1 MTERVDLEFTDGG
14 SLDGLNKQAKKLKNT
29 LKEAASAAASTTTPI
44 SAKKTASAARQTAD
58 EAAKGTAGGKAS
70 EDSGLARGVT
80 ESTGAAARDFANQA
94 RGLGGLVHVYAT
106 FAANIFAISAAFS
119 ALNKAANITNMV
131 KGLEQL
137 GAASGKNLGQVSK
150 DLVKVSDG
158 ALSLAD
164 SMQAVA
170 QASSGGM
177 SSANILRMGNVA
189 KQASQALGRDMTDA
203 VSRLTRGIT
212 KIEPELLDELGIM
225 VKVDEATRNYAN
237 QIGKTASSLT
247 DFEKRQA
254 YANAVL
260 EEGERK
266 FSSIKLDAN
275 PYQKILASITN
286 IAVAGGELINKV
298 LSPILNFM
306 SQSPTALTAGLA
318 LVITQLTKQALP
330 ALVSWNKGLKEAG
343 KAASEK
349 IIEKHNDVVK
359 SAGEYDAFR
368 EEKAL
373 AAVQTRLEKINK
385 LKLAPSTAKIVGN
398 MEASIVDKDIIAS
411 LEKQAAIRGKLRLLK
426 EDAGTRSINSA
437 KNAQIEAEE
446 IRNLTRELK
455 ELQAA
460 REANVKLHSP
470 DTLADKA
477 AYKLS
482 VYSANERLANR
493 ESQKLLQS
501 RIVGIAAENLATKG
515 YITTLKELYV
525 TLGNATRGRD
535 VKGDLFTNGEVKI
548 GKMRA
553 AWAGFTSTIGLTIS
567 TISTIVSSFTGVLA
581 IISAIAAAAAVVY
594 SWLSKNAK
602 EYEAFTTATDTLT
615 ASIDNVGKTLD
626 NIRGKKLGDAFSTES
641 SQSRANAYNELTD
654 SLYAQAKA
662 YDKLNEVN
670 KNSWIDRLTDWTKG
684 IFNASSKDK
693 VAEGIADSIKNGLKL
708 IEDGDTKKEAQKLL
722 QDILGAKV
730 DLNDRSSII
739 KAILKDAESIGLKS
753 SEIAKA
759 FETTNRNI
767 NNSASA
773 LTSFKDGL
781 KETERLVNEINSKLK
796 PQDDVGKLGNQLI
809 IDSGNLAKAL
819 EKPISGM
826 NALVDLSKS
835 MATLSL
841 LPPETAMS
849 LVKTGESLT
858 ELKKDLQLVE
868 QTLEKNAA
876 DLNKFSKVPTR
887 GGRAS
892 KMQSIGNLGQRAMDN
907 GVDKFS
913 IPAQK
918 KQLADEAVTLNKYRN
933 DLLAQIDAQV
943 NKQRAVVNDIFVAG
957 NESLT
962 RSLRLALVEGSMIA
976 ARGYLSVLKSAGGDT
991 AEKEWKLKD
1000 QELAAQLAAI
1010 DATYASITALDSLNL
1025 TIEES
1030 NLLAKEV
1037 AAKNTLAST
1046 KSEMLISEASKTLEK
1061 IAKDKTALELKK
1073 KVAANPE
1080 QYRDKT
1086 SVNSPEIQD
1095 AIKGVSGTYLAS
1107 VERDKAKAKI
1117 RGEREANRVQG
1128 VANVSDEKLSNLQKE
1143 LDTASKILS
1152 VDLEDTKLKQSQS
1165 AFFDENLQIQKDS
1178 LEKQLLANK
1187 YTQDQ
1192 IETYK
1197 AIAKAQLLID
1207 RGQDVEKSKELIA
1220 KKQKE
1225 AFAREKQF
1233 NEDNKKQIAAN
1244 IDETLKGIET
1254 TRVYKAEQYTKELK
1268 DRTELSNLRIADQEA
1283 EMSRLQSL
1291 GYLTNESI
1299 AAKRAELDIQKQN
1312 NTYLVEQNN
1321 LAESHNK
1328 IIADLE
1334 RQKAQSNDKA
1344 GFEKKINDETAA
1356 YQRQLSLLD
1365 QKNASAIA
1373 NANAQKQATDELNK
1387 QEEIMKNIVSLTE
1400 SLALVF
1406 GKVGAGIG
1414 ATLAAMQKMAEK
1426 DKKLAEQRKNLEKEN
1441 IKLRNKAND
1450 DGDNRQVIQDLIDN
1464 EKQLKKNK
1472 EDYYISEMN
1481 NISAVAAASKQMF
1494 AEKTAAYKVLDAVQT
1509 ATAVSAM
1516 AKQAEQM
1523 AQYIADLPKL
1533 VQGGVANLFE
1543 QGGWAG
1549 FAGAAA
1555 FLAMMAS
1562 LGFNGSASASPPS
1575 GFTAA
1580 DQQKVQGTGQS
1591 YKNGKLVENGG
1602 GAWGDSSKKST
1613 AIADGIEKMSN
1624 INFALLRYTKSNMHQ
1639 ALLDIRDNTEQF
1651 VKLLVSGLRLGG
1663 LGDSSYSSKSFL
1675 GFSSKKVEQLDKGI
1689 QLSGSLSDLMSG
1701 GGTRNQYENIK
1712 TTKKSLWGLI
1722 SSSKFKTNISQIDD
1736 IASSAI
1742 NDIFKSF
1749 KDVVLSATESLGT
1762 TTAKVTDILDQ
1773 FNVDIKVSSQ
1783 GKTGEEFA
1791 ADVLAEIGVQ
1801 LDLAAQRAFP
1811 NLEGMK
1817 TAYQKIGEST
1827 TDFIIRLVST
1837 ADDVEYGL
1845 KSIGKSLNTSRITSM
1860 AQFAQELVDA
1870 MGGIDKFVSQTEFYA
1885 DTFLTEVQRLAPIQ
1899 RAVTEELT
1907 RLGYGFVDTREE
1919 FVAVIDTLD
1928 LTTSWGKKTY
1938 ASLMGVAEGFAEV
1951 YDVSTE
1957 TKKLEEIIAD
1967 KKHQYVEILKLEKKY
1982 VEATAL
1988 ERKLELEEMED
1999 YLRVGQVYIWAMED
2013 QADLQERMT
2022 AAYEKEKAAIES
2034 TIDTLNEQINAL
2046 NKYKESL
2053 KIGTSSTLTPQ
2064 DKYFTTRADFDK
2076 IVATASAI
2084 AITEEQKSAKN
2095 QAISDLPNAANA
2107 FLDASKTLFSSSV
2120 QYTADFNGVLSTI
2133 DSLTTSLTVEK
2144 SMAEQQLAALEKI
2157 YSALN
2162 IIAESVDTVAS
2173 LLPQLLAANIAVYTT
2188 NKAYYDSVAVG
2199 SKVPGSIAY
2208 NLQPTVTSPT
2218 STVNTAITQTL
2229 QANND
2234 ALIKEVQQLNAQ
2246 MAAMRAE
2253 AERQAAAQVAAAKAT
2268 AVQAAATAQAVQA
2281 QTEWEA
2287 AVRFWSENRP

>member
-119 ALNKAANITNMV
+119 ALNKVANITNMV

-247 DFEKRQA
+247 NFEKRQA

-398 MEASIVDKDIIAS
+398 MEASIVDKDVIAS

-515 YITTLKELYV
+515 YITTLKELYA

-567 TISTIVSSFTGVLA
+567 AISTIVSSFTGVLA

-602 EYEAFTTATDTLT
+602 EYEAFTTAADTLT

-641 SQSRANAYNELTD
+641 TQARANAYNELTD
-654 SLYAQAKA
+654 ALYAQAKA

-684 IFNASSKDK
+684 LFKASSKDK

-849 LVKTGESLT
+849 LVRAGESLT

-876 DLNKFSKVPTR
+876 DLTNFSKIRTK
-887 GGRAS
+887 GGVNSEVSNYSNS
-892 KMQSIGNLGQRAMDN
+892 KGLGQLAMDN

-962 RSLRLALVEGSMIA
+962 RSLRLALIEGSMIA

-1046 KSEMLISEASKTLEK
+1046 KSEMLISEAAKTLEK

-1117 RGEREANRVQG
+1117 QGEREANRVQG
-1128 VANVSDEKLSNLQKE
+1128 AANVSDERLVNIQKE

-1356 YQRQLSLLD
+1356 YRRQLSLLD

-1387 QEEIMKNIVSLTE
+1387 QEEIVKNIVSLTE

-1494 AEKTAAYKVLDAVQT
+1494 AEKTAAYKALDAVQT

-1523 AQYIADLPKL
+1523 AQYLKELPIL
-1533 VQGGVANLFE
+1533 VQGGVANLFK

-1562 LGFNGSASASPPS
+1562 LGFNGGASASPPS

-1624 INFALLRYTKSNMHQ
+1624 INFALLRYTKSNMYQ

-1663 LGDSSYSSKSFL
+1663 LGDSGSSTKSFL

-1689 QLSGSLSDLMSG
+1689 QLSGSLKDLAAG
-1701 GGTRNQYENIK
+1701 GGLRQQYENIK
-1712 TTKKSLWGLI
+1712 TTSKKFWGLI

-1845 KSIGKSLNTSRITSM
+1845 KSIGKSLDTSRITSM
-1860 AQFAQELVDA
+1860 AEFSQQLVDA
-1870 MGGIDKFVSQTEFYA
+1870 MGGVDKFVSQTEFFS
-1885 DTFLTEVQRLAPIQ
+1885 DTFLTEVERLAPIQ
-1899 RAVTEELT
+1899 EAVVAELN
-1907 RLGYGFVDTREE
+1907 RLGLGFVNTREE
-1919 FVAVIDTLD
+1919 FVAVVKTLD
-1928 LTTSWGKKTY
+1928 LTTQWGKETY
-1938 ASLMGVAEGFAEV
+1938 ASLMNLAEGFSKV
-1951 YDVSTE
+1951 YDVTTSAKT
-1957 TKKLEEIIAD
+1957 LEEKLAD
-1967 KKHQYVEILKLEKKY
+1967 LRKQYVDILKLEKKT
-1982 VEATAL
+1982 VQATAL
-1988 ERKLELEEMED
+1988 DRQLELEAMED
-1999 YLRVGQVYIWAMED
+1999 YMRVGQKYIWAMED
-2013 QADLQERMT
+2013 QADLTDRMT
-2022 AAYEKEKAAIES
+2022 TAYEKEKAAIED
-2034 TIDTLNEQINAL
+2034 TINTLNNQIDTLN
-2046 NKYKESL
+2046 KFKETL
-2053 KIGTSSTLTPQ
+2053 KSGNTSTLTPEE
-2064 DKYFTTRADFDK
+2064 KYKTTRAEYDR
-2076 IVATASAI
+2076 IMSIASSVAVSDA
-2084 AITEEQKSAKN
+2084 EKVAKN
-2095 QAISDLPNAANA
+2095 QAIADIPNAANS
-2107 FLDASKTLFSSSV
+2107 FLEASKTLYSSSV
-2120 QYTADFNGVLSTI
+2120 QYSADFNGILGSL
-2133 DSLTTSLTVEK
+2133 DSLTADLGAQKSVAEMQLT
-2144 SMAEQQLAALEKI
+2144 ALEGI
-2157 YSALN
+2157 YSSLG
-2162 IIAESVDTVAS
+2162 IIAERADTVAN
-2173 LLPQLLAANIAVYTT
+2173 LLPQLLTAQQITAYAAQQYYQTYPNGPTAPTPAV
-2188 NKAYYDSVAVG
+2188 V
-2199 SKVPGSIAY
+2199 
-2208 NLQPTVTSPT
+2208 
-2218 STVNTAITQTL
+2218 TVNNDVVVQTL
-2229 QANND
+2229 NLNNA
-2234 ALIKEVQQLNAQ
+2234 ALIKEVQSLNAQ

-2268 AVQAAATAQAVQA
+2268 AAQAAATAQAVQA

-2287 AVRFWSENRP
+2287 AVRFWNENRP